1 MSSKSPER
9 SLGLSEKDLT
19 RIRENDSFET
29 QVWRRA
35 LADSQQEVL
44 RLTASVPGGKQPDD
58 TIVDHVQKVRAL
70 QDQALQNMD
79 LALGK
84 LRLSLTQPDPVG
96 QEEAPAGLA
105 SKSSLPPEKS
115 FPLTKSPKPPT
126 VYSLTNAPALARN
139 HVEVPA
145 EQLPGDETVHYF
157 IECDGSDGRCK
168 CPSRCRWAVIT
179 KPPTKT
185 PTKKVKS

>member
-1 MSSKSPER
+1 MTDKPTK
-9 SLGLSEKDLT
+9 LPKGLIEKDLT

-29 QVWRRA
+29 QVWRKA

-58 TIVDHVQKVRAL
+58 TIVEHVQKVRAL
-70 QDQALQNMD
+70 QDQALQSMD
-79 LALGK
+79 IALGK
-84 LRLSLTQPDPVG
+84 LRLSLTHPDPAL
-96 QEEAPAGLA
+96 QEESP
-105 SKSSLPPEKS
+105 KSSPPPKKS
-115 FPLTKSPKPPT
+115 FPLTKSPKPPK
-126 VYSLTNAPALARN
+126 VYSLANAPILARN
-139 HVEVPA
+139 HVEVPV
-145 EQLPGDETVHYF
+145 EQLPGDEIVHYL